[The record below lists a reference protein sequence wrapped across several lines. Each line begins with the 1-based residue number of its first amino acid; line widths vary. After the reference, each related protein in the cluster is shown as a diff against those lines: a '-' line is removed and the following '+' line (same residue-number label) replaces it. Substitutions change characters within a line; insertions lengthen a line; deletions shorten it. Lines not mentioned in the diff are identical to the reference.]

1 MIATLPILSI
11 ILFLPAVGMILMLVT
26 PPSRPNVI
34 RWIAVFTSAIV
45 LILSIWMYFSYD
57 YGLSG
62 FQFEERAP
70 WVPSLGITYHL
81 AVDGITAPLVLLT
94 AIVMFC
100 GSVVTWKLD
109 DRPKEFY
116 VLLFLL
122 VVGVFGVF
130 EALDLFLLF
139 FFYELAVLPMYPL
152 IAVWGSTRREYGA
165 MKLTLMLVG
174 GSVLIWIALLASF
187 VAAGAQSFDLL
198 DLQAFAF
205 DPAFQNLFFFFFLIG
220 FGVLAGL
227 WPFHTWSPDGHAAAP
242 TAVSM
247 LHAGV
252 LMKLGAFGI
261 IVAMRIF
268 PIGAQTW
275 MPVLV
280 GLGII
285 NVLWGAVTAL
295 FQRDLKY
302 VTGYSSVSHMG
313 YVLIGLGTLSVAGVS
328 GAVLQMF
335 AHGIM
340 TALFFLLIGAIYD
353 EAHTREFP
361 PLTGLAR
368 RMPIVAV
375 FFTIGGFA
383 SLGLPGLSGFAA
395 EFLVFVGAFQTYPIV
410 GVLGIVG
417 AALTAVYVLRMLARL
432 FFGPITE
439 QWEHLKD
446 ANRTETFAGAIL
458 VALIIAVGV
467 YPAWLVDRIQSSVE
481 PLLRQVIGA

>member
-1 MIATLPILSI
+1 MLPILSI
-11 ILFLPAVGMILMLVT
+11 ILFLPVVGVGLMLLT
-26 PPSRPNVI
+26 PPSRPSLI
-34 RWIAVFTSAIV
+34 RWIAVLDSGV
-45 LILSIWMYFSYD
+45 LVVLSGWLLFAYD
-57 YGLSG
+57 YGTGG

-70 WVPSLGITYHL
+70 WVPSLGVSYHL
-81 AVDGITAPLVLLT
+81 AVDGITVPLVLLT
-94 AIVMFC
+94 AIVIFC
-100 GSVVTWKLD
+100 GSVATWKLE

-116 VLLFLL
+116 ILLFVL
-122 VVGVFGVF
+122 VTGVFGVF
-130 EALDLFLLF
+130 EALDLFMLF

-165 MKLTLMLVG
+165 MKLTLMLVA
-174 GSVLIWIALLASF
+174 GSVLIWVALLAAF
-187 VAAGAQSFDLL
+187 VAAGARSFDLL
-198 DLQAFAF
+198 DLQAFPF
-205 DPAFQNLFFFFFLIG
+205 DPAFQNLFFFFFMIG

-268 PIGAQTW
+268 PTGAQTW
-275 MPVLV
+275 LPVLV
-280 GLGII
+280 VLGTI

-295 FQRDLKY
+295 HQRDLKY

-313 YVLIGLGTLSVAGVS
+313 YVLVGLGTLSVAGVS

-353 EAHTREFP
+353 TAHTREFP

-368 RMPIVAV
+368 RMPIVAT
-375 FFTIGGFA
+375 FFVVGGFA

-395 EFLVFVGAFQTYPIV
+395 EFLVFVGAFQTYPLI
-410 GVLGIVG
+410 GALGIVG

-432 FFGPITE
+432 FFGPIDE
-439 QWEHLKD
+439 RWDHLSD
-446 ANRTETFAGAIL
+446 ANRTETLGGAIL
-458 VALIIAVGV
+458 VAWIVIVGV
-467 YPAWLVDRIQSSVE
+467 YPALLVDRIQSSVE
-481 PLLRQVIGA
+481 PLLRQVIGT